1 MSPAAPPPLSLE
13 LLTAAHADEL
23 YEVLKD
29 PRLYEFLDDAPPD
42 SAADLHRWVP
52 RDASRRSP
60 DGRNY
65 WLTWVVR
72 DGAGQVA
79 GYVQATVPVPGPV
92 SDDPTTSDTAAT
104 PAAPGVAD
112 TNVAYVFAP
121 SHWGRGLAA
130 AATREMMRIAARDY
144 GAASF
149 KVSADRR
156 NARSIALAR
165 RLGFVEATPEQ
176 LALRVVHPNDV
187 LLLMSAQDSVAA

>member
-1 MSPAAPPPLSLE
+1 MHTDDSTATPGSAPVSLE
-13 LLTAAHADEL
+13 LLRADHADAL
-23 YEVLKD
+23 YELLKD
-29 PRLYEFLDDAPPD
+29 PRLYEFLDNGPPD
-42 SAADLHRWVP
+42 SAADLRLWVP

-60 DGRNY
+60 DGREF

-72 DGAGQVA
+72 DAAGQVA
-79 GYVQATVPVPGPV
+79 GYVQATVPVAGPV
-92 SDDPTTSDTAAT
+92 SDDPAAA
-104 PAAPGVAD
+104 PAALGAAD

-130 AATREMMRIAARDY
+130 AATREMMRIAARDF

-165 RLGFVEATPEQ
+165 RLGFVEATAEQ
-176 LALRVVHPNDV
+176 FALRAVHPNDV
-187 LLLMSAQDSVAA
+187 LLLRSA